1 MISGPQG
8 TSAPLGGGLSP
19 AAAAG
24 VVAAAAADE
33 VTQLGGYVV
42 SWENDDFFFSCVTGS
57 LGFSVPAEG
66 VANLGVPQMYL
77 QLGGYVCWLI
87 YGTFWG

>member
-1 MISGPQG
+1 M
-8 TSAPLGGGLSP
+8 TN
-19 AAAAG
+19 
-24 VVAAAAADE
+24 VE
-33 VTQLGGYVV
+33 
-42 SWENDDFFFSCVTGS
+42 EKKKKKKMGS